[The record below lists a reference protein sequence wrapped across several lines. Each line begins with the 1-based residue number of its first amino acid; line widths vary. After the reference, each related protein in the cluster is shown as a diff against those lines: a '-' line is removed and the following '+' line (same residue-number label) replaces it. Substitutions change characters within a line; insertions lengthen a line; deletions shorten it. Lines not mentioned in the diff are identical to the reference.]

1 MRHGFRQQ
9 DHSKKLSMLSQG
21 LTRYKCG
28 NRKRISFPNLASSG
42 ISDRLGTGGG
52 GRPSARSWRE
62 AVDQQ
67 KSGRKTG
74 CHGFGVFDKAVSSW
88 FEDASE
94 EHGFTEDSKTVAPF
108 ISACCF
114 KSTSSTATQISHR
127 RLAKSG
133 QPRPPDRISSHSERL
148 IPRRHR
154 DTVSGYS
161 SQILRHSA
169 API

>member
-1 MRHGFRQQ
+1 
-9 DHSKKLSMLSQG
+9 MLSQG

-28 NRKRISFPNLASSG
+28 NRKRIGFPNLDLSRISG
-42 ISDRLGTGGG
+42 RSGTGGG
-52 GRPSARSWRE
+52 AAPDQSGRE
-62 AVDQQ
+62 AVDKQ
-67 KSGRKTG
+67 KSGRKKG

-94 EHGFTEDSKTVAPF
+94 EHGFTEDGKTVAYM
-108 ISACCF
+108 ISAFCS
-114 KSTSSTATQISHR
+114 KSTASPAMRTSHTQFAR
-127 RLAKSG
+127 SG